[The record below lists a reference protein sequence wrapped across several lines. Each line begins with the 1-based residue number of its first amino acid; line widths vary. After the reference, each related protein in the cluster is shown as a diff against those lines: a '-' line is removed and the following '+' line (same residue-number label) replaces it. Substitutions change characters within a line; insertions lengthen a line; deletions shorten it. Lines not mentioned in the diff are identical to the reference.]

1 MFLIYRILEY
11 LYLLKDRINVKVQVI
26 NIYII
31 YYIQKNIL
39 KNKVKLLQTSDENDF
54 GKEFS
59 NHLTEPVKS
68 KKSSKKVFQKL
79 DDSKNPFDLAL
90 HFKSNSVRAELRSI
104 LRRAIYPN

>member
-1 MFLIYRILEY
+1 MCVCVCVCVYIYHQKCNILS
-11 LYLLKDRINVKVQVI
+11 NVCSSQEA
-26 NIYII
+26 
-31 YYIQKNIL
+31 KNIL
-39 KNKVKLLQTSDENDF
+39 KNKVELLQTSDENDF

-90 HFKSNSVRAELRSI
+90 HFNSNSVRAELRSI